1 MDYQTAFLETPIG
14 TAEISGDAHGIASIT
29 VLEEKIPTSQDI
41 PEVLIE
47 AVRQLDAYF
56 KGDLKEFN
64 LKLNPTGTDFQ
75 KKVWQAL
82 VEVPYGKTKSYMEL
96 TKKLGDDKAIR
107 AVAAA
112 NGKNPLWIVIPC
124 HRIIGSDGSLTGY
137 AGGLWRKE
145 WLLNHERENKQ
156 MSLF

>member
-1 MDYQTAFLETPIG
+1 MEYQIAYLETPIG
-14 TAEISGDAHGIASIT
+14 TAKIAGDENGINSIS
-29 VLEEKIPTSQDI
+29 VLDEKIPTTTHI
-41 PEVLIE
+41 PESLVE
-47 AVRQLDAYF
+47 AVKELNAYF

-64 LKLNPTGTDFQ
+64 LKLNPIGTDFQ
-75 KKVWQAL
+75 KKVWKAL
-82 VEVPYGKTKSYMEL
+82 IEVKHGATKSYMEL
-96 TKKLGDDKAIR
+96 TKILGDEKAIR

-145 WLLNHERENKQ
+145 WLLNHEQENKQ

>member
-1 MDYQTAFLETPIG
+1 MTCHIAYLKTPIG
-14 TAEISGDAHGIASIT
+14 TAKISADENGINSIS
-29 VLEEKIPTSQDI
+29 VLDEKIPSSQNVPDC
-41 PEVLIE
+41 LIE

-56 KGDLKEFN
+56 KSDLKEFN

-75 KKVWQAL
+75 KKVWKAL
-82 VEVPYGKTKSYMEL
+82 VEVKYGTTKTYMEQ
-96 TKKLGDDKAIR
+96 TKILGDPKAIR
-107 AVAAA
+107 AVATA
-112 NGKNPLWIVIPC
+112 NGKNPLWIVVPC